1 MKAIPK
7 RGGLL
12 PDCLHTRETVS
23 QSDVE
28 QEKGRSRIGERINGA
43 PLLRAEGLTL
53 TYANTVVV
61 EDFTQVFPPQKVTA
75 IIGPNG
81 CGKSTL
87 LTGLARLKKPAAGQV
102 LLDDVPLSRKSPNWI
117 ARNLA
122 LLSQQPQAP
131 EGISVAELI
140 RFGRQPYLRWWQQW
154 SRDDQQWVEYS
165 LAVTHLED
173 YAHRPLASL
182 SGGQRQRAWLAM
194 TIAQSTPLLLLDE
207 PTSALDIGHQ
217 IEVFELIRHLS
228 RAEGKTVIMVV
239 HDLMNAC
246 RYADHLIAMHEGKI
260 IAAGAPTDIMTSELM
275 KTLYHIDCAFIT
287 DPLTQS
293 PLLTR
298 VRSCH

>member
-1 MKAIPK
+1 MKAIPR
-7 RGGLL
+7 RGYLVHDYRY
-12 PDCLHTRETVS
+12 PREVVT

-28 QEKGRSRIGERINGA
+28 QGEGVSRAGEQIDKSS
-43 PLLRAEGLTL
+43 LLRAEALTL
-53 TYANTVVV
+53 TFADTVVV
-61 EDFTQVFPPQKVTA
+61 DDFTQAFPPEKVTA

-87 LTGLARLKKPAAGQV
+87 LAGLARLKKPASGQV
-102 LLDDVPLSRKSPNWI
+102 LLDDMPLFSKSPNWI

-122 LLSQQPQAP
+122 LLPQQPQAP

-165 LAVTHLED
+165 LAVTQLEHD
-173 YAHRPLASL
+173 AHRPLASL

-228 RAEGKTVIMVV
+228 RVEGKTVIMVV

-260 IAAGAPTDIMTSELM
+260 IAAGAPTDIMTPELM

-293 PLLTR
+293 PLMTR

>member
-7 RGGLL
+7 RGDL
-12 PDCLHTRETVS
+12 DNES
-23 QSDVE
+23 
-28 QEKGRSRIGERINGA
+28 
-43 PLLRAEGLTL
+43 PLLRAEALTL
-53 TYANTVVV
+53 TFADTVVV
-61 EDFTQVFPPQKVTA
+61 DDFTQVFPPNKVTA

-87 LTGLARLKKPAAGQV
+87 LAGLARLKKPTSGQV
-102 LLDDVPLSRKSPNWI
+102 LLDDEPLFSKSPSWI
-117 ARNLA
+117 ARHMA
-122 LLSQQPQAP
+122 LLPQQPQAP
-131 EGISVAELI
+131 EGISVTELI

-154 SRDDQQWVEYS
+154 SRADQQWVEYS
-165 LAVTHLED
+165 LGVTQLEH

-228 RAEGKTVIMVV
+228 RDEGKTIIMVV

-260 IAAGAPTDIMTSELM
+260 IAAGAPADIMTSELM

-287 DPLTQS
+287 DPFTQS
-293 PLLTR
+293 PLITR
-298 VRSCH
+298 VRTCR